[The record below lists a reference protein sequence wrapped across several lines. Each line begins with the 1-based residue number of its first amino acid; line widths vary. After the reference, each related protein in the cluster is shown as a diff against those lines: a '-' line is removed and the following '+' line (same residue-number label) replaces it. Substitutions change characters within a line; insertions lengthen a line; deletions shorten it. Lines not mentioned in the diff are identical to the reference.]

1 MSNREKLATVSCQL
15 FQEYGGH
22 EKFDCSLIV
31 AQACD
36 EQINHI
42 LQPSTLECSTLL
54 VWCTNFDMGTALLF
68 ALTKSEDFFFKLPLL
83 LL

>member
-1 MSNREKLATVSCQL
+1 MLSKRMVLQGKWVVSNREKLATVRCQL

-42 LQPSTLECSTLL
+42 LQPSTLECGARL
-54 VWCTNFDMGTALLF
+54 VWCTDFDMGTAPHQ
-68 ALTKSEDFFFKLPLL
+68 K
-83 LL
+83 